1 MSTEHDDMNER
12 SESGKEY
19 LTVFIGHQMFGIPVL
34 KIQDV
39 LQKQPVTRIPLS
51 RPEILGS
58 LNLRGRIVTAINM
71 RKSLQLA
78 DDEGGEQHNMNIV
91 IDDNGEL
98 YSIVVDKVGD
108 VLMLSSEQF
117 EKNPSTLEP
126 ALRAISEGIY
136 RLDDELLVVLDVQ
149 AVLESLEDDKM
160 DAA

>member
-1 MSTEHDDMNER
+1 M
-12 SESGKEY
+12 
-19 LTVFIGHQMFGIPVL
+19 
-34 KIQDV
+34 
-39 LQKQPVTRIPLS
+39 LQRQPVTRIPLS
-51 RPEILGS
+51 CPEILGS

-126 ALRAISEGIY
+126 SLRAISEGIY